1 MSNITIADIKDFVI
15 SLAAFLVAGATIGG
29 FAIKFGKGILENTL
43 KPFKDRM
50 DDFEKARIEQHEETK
65 REIASLKKEL
75 DHNSLNTMKNTICN
89 NNIPITERL
98 MVGKEYIEKG
108 GNGAVK
114 IYLHKLEE
122 DFERDLHSRSFDK

>member
-1 MSNITIADIKDFVI
+1 MGNITLLDIKDFVI
-15 SLAAFLVAGATIGG
+15 SLAAFLAAGAAIGTM
-29 FAIKFGKGILENTL
+29 ALKFGKSILTNEL
-43 KPFKDRM
+43 KPFK
-50 DDFEKARIEQHEETK
+50 EEIKKTNEARLKQHEETK
-65 REIASLKKEL
+65 REIATLKEEL
-75 DHNSLNTMKNTICN
+75 NRNSLNTMKNTICN